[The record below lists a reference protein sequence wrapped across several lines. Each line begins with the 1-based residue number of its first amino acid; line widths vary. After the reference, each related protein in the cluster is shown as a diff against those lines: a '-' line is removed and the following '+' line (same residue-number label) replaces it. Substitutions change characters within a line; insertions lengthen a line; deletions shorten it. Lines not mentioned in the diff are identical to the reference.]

1 MTVCVEPAV
10 GNEMFVHNLRA
21 LWRVDPQLALR
32 LDQVE
37 DDERLPLEP
46 TRSGAWTARMDTPAG
61 QPVYLHS
68 RYDPVADASRFADNL
83 EIEDKFCFVVGGFG
97 LGYHV
102 LALFERLRGDA
113 FILCTEPSLRLLATA
128 LSCVDLADALASGR
142 MIILTDSDK
151 ARLHERL
158 KEFSTLMMLGAQ
170 FVVYPPARRVDPTA
184 QEDLQ
189 RSISEFCTFTRIS
202 LLTIVANSEIT
213 CRNIAMNL
221 TSYVSTPPLELL
233 RDRFAGVP
241 ALIISAGPSLGRHL
255 DMLAQAQGKA
265 VLCSV
270 QTTLKPLRQHGI
282 TPDFVTSLDFH
293 EMSRK
298 FFEGVDGL
306 EQVHLVAEP
315 KATWHVLDN
324 YPGPLTLL
332 HSHWAALLLGE
343 ELAARDGLKPGATV
357 SHLAFYLAL
366 YMGCDPIIFVG
377 QDLAF
382 TGHVFYVP
390 GVEIHRAWLS
400 ELNRFNT
407 MEMKEWDRIVRN
419 RPILHQVPG
428 LDGGTVYT
436 DELLLTY
443 LEQFEKD
450 IASTPRRIINA
461 TEGGAAIRGTEA
473 MPLAEAL
480 ARFCA
485 TPIDPERF
493 AYRKTTRWHDPAPR
507 VPAARE
513 LSTRLVELED
523 VFNVCD
529 EMLVLLEELKGLIDD
544 PARFNKRL
552 IRVDELRA
560 RVYQSTRAYRIVN
573 SATQLAELRRFS
585 ADRQLGAAETD
596 DRERARRQLARD
608 TEFITGVREGAIK
621 VKDIIE
627 RALTRLEAEAP
638 GS

>member
-1 MTVCVEPAV
+1 MTACAAPIV

-37 DDERLPLEP
+37 DDERILLEP
-46 TRSGAWTARMDTPAG
+46 ARSGAWTARMNTPEG

-68 RYDPVADASRFADNL
+68 RYDPVADAGRFAANL

-102 LALFERLRGDA
+102 RALFERLKGDA
-113 FILCTEPSLRLLATA
+113 FIICTEPSLPLLATA
-128 LSCVDLADALASGR
+128 LTCVDLAEMLSSGR
-142 MIILTDSDK
+142 LIILTDNDK

-170 FVVYPPARRVDPTA
+170 FVVYPPARRVAPQA

-189 RSISEFCTFTRIS
+189 HTISEFCTFTRIS
-202 LLTIVANSEIT
+202 LLTMVANSEIT

-221 TSYVSTPPLELL
+221 TTYVSTPPLELL
-233 RDRFAGVP
+233 KDRFADVP
-241 ALIISAGPSLGRHL
+241 AIIISAGPSLGQHL
-255 DMLAQAQGKA
+255 DLLAEAKGKA

-270 QTTLKPLRQHGI
+270 QTTLKPLRRHGI

-315 KATWHVLDN
+315 KATWHVLDH

-332 HSHWAALLLGE
+332 HSHWATLLLGE
-343 ELAARDGLKPGATV
+343 QLAARDGLKPGATV

-366 YMGCDPIIFVG
+366 YMGCNPIIFVG

-390 GVEIHRAWLS
+390 GVEIHRAWWS

-419 RPILHQVPG
+419 RPILHRVAG
-428 LDGGTVYT
+428 IDGGTVYT

-450 IASTPRRIINA
+450 IASTSRRIINA
-461 TEGGAAIRGTEA
+461 TEGGAAIRRTEA

-480 ARFCA
+480 TRFCA
-485 TPIDPERF
+485 EPIDPERF
-493 AYRKTTRWHDPAPR
+493 SYRRTTRWYDPGPR
-507 VPAARE
+507 APAAHE
-513 LSTRLVELED
+513 LGIRLVELED
-523 VFNVCD
+523 VFKVCD
-529 EMLVLLEELKGLIDD
+529 EMLGLLEELKGLIND
-544 PARFNKRL
+544 PVRFNRRL
-552 IRVDELRA
+552 IRVDELRT

-585 ADRQLGAAETD
+585 ADRQLNAAETD

-608 TEFITGVREGAIK
+608 TEFITGVREGAAK
-621 VKDIIE
+621 VSDILE
-627 RALTRLEAEAP
+627 RALARLEAEDP
-638 GS
+638 RP